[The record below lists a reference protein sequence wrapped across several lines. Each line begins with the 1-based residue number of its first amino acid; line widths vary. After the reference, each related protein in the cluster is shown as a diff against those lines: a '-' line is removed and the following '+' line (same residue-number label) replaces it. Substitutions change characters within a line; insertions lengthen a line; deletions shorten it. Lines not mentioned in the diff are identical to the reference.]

1 MFPEVFCE
9 GDVLRNFAK
18 FTGKHLFQSLG
29 PVTLL
34 KKRFWHRCF
43 CCEFCEISQNT
54 FPCRTTL
61 VVAPLQSSLDF
72 GRNLLTADSI
82 RASDLSLI
90 KGALSGL

>member
-1 MFPEVFCE
+1 MFPAVFCE
-9 GDVLRNFAK
+9 RNVLRNFAK

-43 CCEFCEISQNT
+43 AANFAKFLKTPFLAE
-54 FPCRTTL
+54 L
-61 VVAPLQSSLDF
+61 VVAPMQSSLDF
-72 GRNLLTADSI
+72 GRSLLNADSI

>member
-43 CCEFCEISQNT
+43 AANFTKFLKTPFLAEQLWWLLLCNQVWILAGT
-54 FPCRTTL
+54 F
-61 VVAPLQSSLDF
+61 
-72 GRNLLTADSI
+72 
-82 RASDLSLI
+82 
-90 KGALSGL
+90 

>member
-9 GDVLRNFAK
+9 RDVLRNFAK

-43 CCEFCEISQNT
+43 AANFAKFLKTPFLAEQ
-54 FPCRTTL
+54 L
-61 VVAPLQSSLDF
+61 WW
-72 GRNLLTADSI
+72 LLLCNQVWILAE
-82 RASDLSLI
+82 AF
-90 KGALSGL
+90 